1 MDDNAVFSWVALQA
15 QFSCCQPLLFLWC
28 TAAFKRK
35 HVAWQ
40 LIVKITCGDIWM
52 AYRRLQ
58 PRKKKW
64 SWRKTSKI
72 WKGGTAACL
81 PTFVAEKQ
89 ALAEICACIAISVCH
104 IANCFGWR
112 QYVLRNLPVGFPVR
126 PIIGPEKCFCR
137 CRLHI
142 ASPGVH
148 QDPRNVFKPFK
159 GYNDRGR
166 QVRAGEDSRL

>member
-1 MDDNAVFSWVALQA
+1 MRYFHESHCRLNFHVVNRCYFSDVLQHSNAKTWLDSWSWKQ
-15 QFSCCQPLLFLWC
+15 
-28 TAAFKRK
+28 
-35 HVAWQ
+35 HVAIFGWRIGASSQ
-40 LIVKITCGDIWM
+40 E
-52 AYRRLQ
+52 
-58 PRKKKW
+58 KKKW
-64 SWRKTSKI
+64 SWRKTNKI

-142 ASPGVH
+142 TSPGVH

>member
-1 MDDNAVFSWVALQA
+1 MRYFHESHCRLNFHVVNRCYFSDVLQHSNAKTWLDS
-15 QFSCCQPLLFLWC
+15 
-28 TAAFKRK
+28 
-35 HVAWQ
+35 
-40 LIVKITCGDIWM
+40 
-52 AYRRLQ
+52 
-58 PRKKKW
+58 W
-64 SWRKTSKI
+64 SWKQY
-72 WKGGTAACL
+72 
-81 PTFVAEKQ
+81 VAIFGWRIGASSQEKKSEAGEKQ
-89 ALAEICACIAISVCH
+89 AKYEKEERRRAFLSSWQKNRPWLKFVPASLSASA
-104 IANCFGWR
+104 ANCFGWR